1 MVQFLFNLFKSIR
14 PRQTLKNLSILA
26 PLVFSGGLFITQNL
40 LISIYAVIIFSMM
53 TSSIYLINDIVDLP
67 KDRLHPIKKKRPIAS
82 GKLPIPAALF
92 IAILG
97 IFLSLSLSFSL
108 GLFFFLA
115 LLLYFVLQIGYI
127 FYLKNI
133 IILDILII
141 ASGFILRVYAGAFVL
156 NVHMNVWFLLCV
168 ISLALFLAAGKRRAE
183 LAVLQESAS
192 AHRQTLSLYTNDL
205 LDAYLAM
212 FANSTWLVYALFTF
226 FAPQPIIIEKT
237 SPILL
242 KLPLTLAGIDKWLM
256 ITIPFVIYGIMRYV
270 TIVYKGEK
278 AEAPEK
284 VLLSDKPL
292 LTTVIIWGILIV
304 FILYGVNPTI

>member
-1 MVQFLFNLFKSIR
+1 MYI
-14 PRQTLKNLSILA
+14 LS
-26 PLVFSGGLFITQNL
+26 N
-40 LISIYAVIIFSMM
+40 M
-53 TSSIYLINDIVDLP
+53 
-67 KDRLHPIKKKRPIAS
+67 
-82 GKLPIPAALF
+82 
-92 IAILG
+92 
-97 IFLSLSLSFSL
+97 
-108 GLFFFLA
+108 
-115 LLLYFVLQIGYI
+115 LYFVLQIGYT

-183 LAVLQESAS
+183 LAVLQKSAPS
-192 AHRQTLSLYTNDL
+192 HRQTLSFYTNDL
-205 LDAYLAM
+205 LDAYLSM

-226 FAPQPIIIEKT
+226 FAPQPIIIKKT
-237 SPILL
+237 SSFPLN
-242 KLPLTLAGIDKWLM
+242 LPLTLAGIDKWLM

-270 TIVYKGEK
+270 TIIYRGQK

-292 LTTVIIWGILIV
+292 LATVVIWGILIV
-304 FILYGVNPTI
+304 LILYGVNPTV